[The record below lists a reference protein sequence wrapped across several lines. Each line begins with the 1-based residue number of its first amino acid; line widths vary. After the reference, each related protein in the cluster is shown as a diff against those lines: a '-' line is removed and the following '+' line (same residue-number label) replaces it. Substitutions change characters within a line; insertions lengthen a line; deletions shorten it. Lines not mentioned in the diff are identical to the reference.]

1 MIAKDKKLA
10 YDKLSKAEKI
20 VQVASTLAI
29 EEMYIGTD
37 IIQNLLAVA
46 KNEKTI
52 DLSLVCMSCIGIVQ
66 FGHDGSGSYCV

>member
-29 EEMYIGTD
+29 EDMYIGTD

-52 DLSLVCMSCIGIVQ
+52 DDCIRELDEIYGR
-66 FGHDGSGSYCV
+66 

>member
-20 VQVASTLAI
+20 VHVASTLAI

-52 DLSLVCMSCIGIVQ
+52 DDCIRELDEIYGR
-66 FGHDGSGSYCV
+66 

>member
-52 DLSLVCMSCIGIVQ
+52 DDCIRELDEIYGR
-66 FGHDGSGSYCV
+66 